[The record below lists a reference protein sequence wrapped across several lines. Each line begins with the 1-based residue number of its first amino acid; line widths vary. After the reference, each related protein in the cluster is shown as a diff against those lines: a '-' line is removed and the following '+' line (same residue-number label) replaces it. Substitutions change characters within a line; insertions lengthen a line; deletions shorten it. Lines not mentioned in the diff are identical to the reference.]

1 MAIMAKII
9 KKEAAFKMPLQ
20 NHIGGCS
27 VMFRFITLILSVLFL
42 TTSWPVI
49 EKQLENPGAAV
60 DRVQA
65 EVHSLGKNPEIAGAA
80 TALLG
85 DFQQFIKHTWVLVTE
100 IMEDRESRQPSDT
113 DNLDTK
119 PAERF

>member
-1 MAIMAKII
+1 
-9 KKEAAFKMPLQ
+9 
-20 NHIGGCS
+20 
-27 VMFRFITLILSVLFL
+27 MFRFITLILSVLFL

-60 DRVQA
+60 DRVQS
-65 EVHSLGKNPEIAGAA
+65 ELNSLSENPEIAGAA

-100 IMEDRESRQPSDT
+100 IIQDRENRQPTDT
-113 DNLDTK
+113 DNVDPMK

>member
-1 MAIMAKII
+1 
-9 KKEAAFKMPLQ
+9 
-20 NHIGGCS
+20 
-27 VMFRFITLILSVLFL
+27 MFRFITLIFSILFL
-42 TTSWPVI
+42 TSSWPVI

-65 EVHSLGKNPEIAGAA
+65 ELHSLSENPEIAGAA

-100 IMEDRESRQPSDT
+100 IMQDRENRQRSDT
-113 DNLDTK
+113 DNVDHLK